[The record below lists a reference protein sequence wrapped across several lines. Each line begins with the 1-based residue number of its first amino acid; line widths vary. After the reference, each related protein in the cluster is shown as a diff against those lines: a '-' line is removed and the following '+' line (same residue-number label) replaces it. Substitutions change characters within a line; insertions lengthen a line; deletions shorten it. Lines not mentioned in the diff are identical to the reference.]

1 MPVYGITGSD
11 SISACTMCGYHKGL
25 CRLCAGQKGR
35 LGHKSGYAVSA
46 AEYKGGRNEISAAI
60 FIDLVYFICG
70 RILKICIAITDS
82 GKYLRNGHLLIK
94 LEQVK
99 DVGKFLIEIM
109 PVMFIPAGVGLMESW
124 GTLKPFVLPV
134 SVITVITIVTV
145 MAATGISSQWVI
157 RKEKKQEGGA
167 ANE

>member
-1 MPVYGITGSD
+1 MSVYGITGSD
-11 SISACTMCGYHKGL
+11 SISVCTVCGYHKGL
-25 CRLCAGQKGR
+25 CRICTGQKGH
-35 LGHKSGYAVSA
+35 LGHKSGYAVSV
-46 AEYKGGRNEISAAI
+46 AEYEGGRNEISATI
-60 FIDLVYFICG
+60 FTDFVYFICG
-70 RILKICIAITDS
+70 RILKICIAVTDS
-82 GKYLRNGHLLIK
+82 GKYLLIK

-145 MAATGISSQWVI
+145 MVATGICSQWVI

-167 ANE
+167 AHE